1 MLALAGLLLAAP
13 TAAFAQ
19 ASDHLAVSQDGHT
32 WSASLDGSVL
42 DDAPQRW
49 APGDQATGDF
59 WVRNDGPSPASLS
72 VGLEPADDSAPASA
86 LLDDLSFH
94 ATVDSTSRDL
104 ARDQEATAL
113 AVLRPGES
121 TKVSLAV
128 GFDPESLNASQ
139 SEAAPIKIR
148 VRLTDTAGAMAEAPV
163 SGGAAAGSSGATTG
177 SGGASTEGQLPA
189 TGSRVDA
196 WMTWV
201 AFAAIGVGSVLLA
214 GASGRRRR
222 RS

>member
-1 MLALAGLLLAAP
+1 M
-13 TAAFAQ
+13 
-19 ASDHLAVSQDGHT
+19 
-32 WSASLDGSVL
+32 
-42 DDAPQRW
+42 
-49 APGDQATGDF
+49 
-59 WVRNDGPSPASLS
+59 RNDGPTAASLS
-72 VGLEPADDSAPASA
+72 VGLEPGDDSAPASA

-94 ATVDSTSRDL
+94 ASVDSTSGELGRDE
-104 ARDQEATAL
+104 EATAL
-113 AVLRPGES
+113 AGPSPGES

-139 SEAAPIKIR
+139 SETAPIKVR
-148 VRLTDTAGAMAEAPV
+148 VRLTDTAGAVAEVETSHGTA
-163 SGGAAAGSSGATTG
+163 TG
-177 SGGASTEGQLPA
+177 SHASAQGSEGHLPS

-201 AFAAIGVGSVLLA
+201 AFVAIGVGSILLT